1 MNSRRKTANLLII
14 TMALALLASTATART
29 FYVNSQTGNDT
40 NAGSRTA
47 PWETIQKAA
56 DSMWPGDT
64 AMIAAGDY
72 PERVQITRSGAAGYP
87 IAYQASGKVVMNGFT
102 INASYVWVIG
112 FEITGHIRRPRDNTG
127 IYIQGGHDEI
137 LGNYVHDVCSGG
149 IVLSGGGNPDSP
161 LTNHNLV
168 KGNRVVHASGP
179 GIAVAGR
186 FNLIERNDIS
196 HTVQYPPGCPASEG
210 ADADGI
216 DPFFGTGNV
225 IRKNHIH
232 DILSSDPGN
241 LDPHIDC
248 FETWGPARDITIEQ
262 NVCDVNESRFL
273 PVQGAQIENSSAP
286 VSHIT
291 FRNNVFM
298 NIRMGVHVEQIGH
311 TPMPS
316 ILVLNNTFY
325 RITFYGVLAEGCPG
339 VVIEN
344 NVFYDVGSHRYSYLG
359 LGPGSLVSNVGS
371 YMGPKAC
378 PEAGLVVGYNAQSMS
393 DGRPPGRL
401 GSRAPYSHD
410 LWMINPGFVNAG
422 AKDFRLLPNSP
433 LVGAGVVLKDVPT
446 DIRSIKRAQSRGY
459 DIGAY
464 EYKR

>member
-1 MNSRRKTANLLII
+1 MHSRRKAVNLFVVA
-14 TMALALLASTATART
+14 MALALFASTTTART
-29 FYVNSQTGNDT
+29 FYVNAQTGNDA

-47 PWETIQKAA
+47 PWKTIQRAA
-56 DSMWPGDT
+56 DSMGSGDT
-64 AMIAAGDY
+64 AMIGAGDY
-72 PERVQITRSGAAGYP
+72 LERVHIARSGAAGHS
-87 IAYQASGKVVMNGFT
+87 ITYQASDKVVMKGFT
-102 INASYVWVIG
+102 INASYVRVIG
-112 FEITGHIRRPRDNTG
+112 FEITGHIRRPRDSTG
-127 IYIQGGHDEI
+127 IYIQGRHDEI
-137 LGNYVHDVCSGG
+137 LENYVHDVCSGG
-149 IVLSGGGNPDSP
+149 IVLSGGENPDSP

-186 FNLIERNDIS
+186 LNLIEDNDIS
-196 HTVQYPPGCPASEG
+196 RTVQYPPGCPAFDG
-210 ADADGI
+210 ADADGV

-232 DILSSDPGN
+232 DILPSDPGN

-248 FETWGPARDITIEQ
+248 FETWGPARDIMIEQ
-262 NVCDVNESRFL
+262 NVCDLNESHFL

-291 FRNNVFM
+291 VRNNVFM
-298 NIRMGVHVEQIGH
+298 NIRMGVHVEQIEH

-325 RITFYGVLAEGCPG
+325 RIPFYGVLAEGCPG

-344 NVFYDVGSHRYSYLG
+344 NVFYDVGSHRDSYLG
-359 LGPGSLVSNVGS
+359 LGPGSLVSNFGS

-378 PEAGLVVGYNAQSMS
+378 PDEGLVVGYNAQSMS
-393 DGRPPGRL
+393 DGRPPGRQ
-401 GSRAPYSHD
+401 GSRAPYPHD
-410 LWMINPGFVNAG
+410 LWMVKPGFVNAA
-422 AKDFRLLPNSP
+422 AKDFRLLPHSP
-433 LVGAGVVLKDVPT
+433 LLGAGAVFKDVPT
-446 DIRSIKRAQSRGY
+446 DIQGVARGRKRGY